1 MTFLS
6 KDHEQKNRPE
16 KSGFFEEFRQDYIP
30 KNSRKKSKQV
40 VKYFWSVA
48 RDEFKNFMQIMQ
60 TCKGRDKI
68 FGLAQYM
75 IDLYIK
81 CRKYAY
87 QTSPFITAIRDP

>member
-1 MTFLS
+1 
-6 KDHEQKNRPE
+6 
-16 KSGFFEEFRQDYIP
+16 
-30 KNSRKKSKQV
+30 
-40 VKYFWSVA
+40 
-48 RDEFKNFMQIMQ
+48 MQ

-68 FGLAQYM
+68 FGLAQYI